1 MHTTCFTTADVWRLL
16 ENVMDPEVPV
26 LSVVDLGI
34 IRHVDVQ
41 EQYGGQQVQVTITPT
56 YSGCPAMDMIA
67 ANIRIELLMAGFQA
81 VEIVNQLSPAWT
93 TDWMSETGK
102 EKLRAYGIAPP
113 IAKLNACAEM
123 EINEQMGIACPR
135 CGSFNTHIVSHF
147 GSTAC
152 KALHQCDDCKE
163 PFDYFKCH

>member
-1 MHTTCFTTADVWRLL
+1 MHTTTYTVADIWRLL

-26 LSVVDLGI
+26 LSVVDLGV
-34 IRHVDVQ
+34 IRHVNVD
-41 EQYGGQQVQVTITPT
+41 ESYGGNQVEVTITPT

-67 ANIRIELLMAGFQA
+67 ANIRIELMMAGVSS
-81 VEIVNQLSPAWT
+81 VEIVQQLSPAWT

-102 EKLRAYGIAPP
+102 EKLLAYGIAPP
-113 IAKLNACAEM
+113 VAKLSACLGAGL
-123 EINEQMGIACPR
+123 NEEMGIPCPQ
-135 CGSFNTHIVSHF
+135 CGSYHTHVISHF